1 MDASACVFKFVKDIL
16 GSGIPWMRVHL
27 ESAEGDAGANGLRRE
42 PLARGHALLHYFFPF
57 KLLRPGPARAAAAD
71 PIPEAAQ
78 DWYGLGFGAGV
89 GRRRSLFSLVGTQ
102 RLRD

>member
-1 MDASACVFKFVKDIL
+1 MFTFMFRMAASAFVFKFVKDLL

-57 KLLRPGPARAAAAD
+57 ELLRPGPARAAAAD

-78 DWYGLGFGAGV
+78 ERDGV
-89 GRRRSLFSLVGTQ
+89 GRRRSLL
-102 RLRD
+102 